1 MKRLVLASLALFA
14 LLGLHGQERQLSAT
28 FNSSI
33 FYLPE
38 ANQPYLETY
47 LSVDAWSCRF
57 VPVSGGYQA
66 TIDALL
72 VVRDGAEAIYAK
84 RYTLNSPVVSDSN
97 ATDFNFLDVQRF
109 SLPSGVYKVEL
120 TLRDTN
126 SGSEGETAVQT
137 VHIDFAPKQPSM
149 SSIQFMAAARET
161 TTPNMLSRGGYD
173 MEPYCSDFI
182 PEAMGQLNFYY
193 EIYNIDK
200 EGHGTIGGALSSGGK
215 DKGIVTYAYIEDAA
229 TGQRMG
235 DASVVRR
242 SESAPLIAHYSTLN
256 IEDLPSGNYNLRVE
270 VRDHKND
277 LLLYTRK
284 PFFRANSQPRQTAA
298 ATGDVSLSFA
308 AKLNDEEQL
317 RNYLDALYPIATD
330 EERATADELNKRNNL
345 AEKQAFLYYFWMRRD
360 EQQAEA
366 LWEDYRERVDYV
378 DHNFAYPRTPGHR
391 TDRGRVYLKYGQ
403 PDFIRDEKNFVGA
416 LHLGSGNR
424 RMEAGTGHVYYLPYQ
439 LWRYNKLD
447 NDDNNRV
454 FLFWDELR
462 SGYYKLLVSNARGE
476 TWDPLWERRLSQQQL
491 EEYVVG
497 EVGEQ
502 FNRGY

>member
-1 MKRLVLASLALFA
+1 MKRILITTLCLLALFT
-14 LLGLHGQERQLSAT
+14 LHAQENQLSAT
-28 FNSSI
+28 FNSAT
-33 FYLPE
+33 FYLPDSK
-38 ANQPYLETY
+38 QPYLETY

-57 VPVSGGYQA
+57 VSNGEGYQA

-72 VVRDGAEAIYAK
+72 VVRDGTEAVYAK
-84 RYTLNSPVVSDSN
+84 RYTLNSPVIADSN

-109 SLPSGVYKVEL
+109 SLPSGIYTVEL

-126 SGSEGETAVQT
+126 SGNAAETAEQT
-137 VHIDFAPKQPSM
+137 VHIDFSPKTPSM
-149 SSIQFMAAARET
+149 SSIQFMASVKET

-182 PEAMGQLNFYY
+182 PEVMQQLHFYY
-193 EIYNIDK
+193 EIYNIQK
-200 EGHGTIGGALSSGGK
+200 EVG
-215 DKGIVTYAYIEDAA
+215 DKGVVTYAFLEDAT

-235 DASVVRR
+235 DVNVIRRADAS
-242 SESAPLIAHYSTLN
+242 ALIAHYNS
-256 IEDLPSGNYNLRVE
+256 IDISHLPSGNYYLRVE
-270 VRDHKND
+270 VRDHKNE
-277 LLLYTRK
+277 LLLYARK
-284 PFFRANSQPRQTAA
+284 PFFRANSTPKLMES

-317 RNYLDALYPIATD
+317 RNYLDALYPISTD
-330 EERATADELNKRNNL
+330 EERATADELNRRNNL
-345 AEKQAFLYYFWMRRD
+345 AEKQAFLYYFWLRRD
-360 EQQAEA
+360 ELQAEA
-366 LWEDYRERVDYV
+366 LWDDYRARIDYV
-378 DHNFAYPRTPGHR
+378 DKNFAYPRTAGHR
-391 TDRGRVYLKYGQ
+391 TDRGRVYLQYGP

-416 LHLGSGNR
+416 LHLGSGNKH
-424 RMEAGTGHVYYLPYQ
+424 MEAGTGHVYYLPYQ

-491 EEYVVG
+491 EEYVEG

-502 FNRGY
+502 FKRGY

>member
-1 MKRLVLASLALFA
+1 MKRIVLASLALFA
-14 LLGLHGQERQLSAT
+14 LLGLQGQERQLSAT

-57 VPVSGGYQA
+57 VPTAGGYQA
-66 TIDALL
+66 TVDALL

-84 RYTLNSPVVSDSN
+84 RYTLNSPLIADSN

-109 SLPSGVYKVEL
+109 SLPTGHYTMEL

-126 SGSEGETAVQT
+126 SAYPAETAELAVN
-137 VHIDFAPKQPSM
+137 IDFTKDKPAM
-149 SSIQFMAAARET
+149 SGIQFMVSAKET

-182 PEAMGQLNFYY
+182 PEAMQQLNFYY
-193 EIYNIDK
+193 EIYNIQK
-200 EGHGTIGGALSSGGK
+200 EVK
-215 DKGIVTYAYIEDAA
+215 DQGVVTYAFIEDAA

-242 SESAPLIAHYSTLN
+242 AEGSPLVAQYST
-256 IEDLPSGNYNLRVE
+256 IDIGTLPSGNYNLRVE
-270 VRDHKND
+270 VRDHKNE
-277 LLLYTRK
+277 LLLYALK
-284 PFFRANSQPRQTAA
+284 PFFRANNTPKLMEA

-366 LWEDYRERVDYV
+366 LWEDYRARVDYV